1 MQILFGIPLTA
12 SQRRL
17 LVTARGDLTQVEVA
31 RRAGCRSQTL
41 NQIERGRK
49 LPSEKLL
56 KRLCKELGIDVRVKL
71 VVEMKEKAKRTRRS

>member
-1 MQILFGIPLTA
+1 MQILFGFPLTA

-17 LVTARGDLTQVEVA
+17 LVKARGDLTQVEVA
-31 RRAGCRSQTL
+31 RRVGCRSQTL

-49 LPSEKLL
+49 RPSEKLL